1 MARSSDASGPIGF
14 VVVNKEPGWTSHDVV
29 AKLRG
34 ILHTRRTGHAGTLD
48 PSATGVLVVGVGQ
61 ATRLLSYLTDSTK
74 AYDGTF
80 VLGATTTTLDA
91 DGEVTGR
98 FAMDGV
104 TPADVAGKATELT
117 GELLQIPPMV
127 SAVKV
132 AGKRLHEL
140 AREGTTIEREPRSVT
155 VTRFEIVATEEPS
168 TYRYAIECSSG
179 TYVRALIDDLGASLG
194 GGAFVATLR
203 RTRAGSFGLDGAR
216 TISELEG
223 ALRDAEGD
231 VGAAGILIDPLEAF
245 AELPRI
251 DLDDET
257 LAKVRN
263 GAVFEA
269 NRFGVAP
276 TSSVAMVSPRG
287 RLVALYEPTTKG
299 TFKPSVVLS
308 HESAQ
313 Q

>member
-1 MARSSDASGPIGF
+1 MARASDASGPIGF
-14 VVVNKEPGWTSHDVV
+14 LVVNKEPGWTSHDVV

-34 ILHTRRTGHAGTLD
+34 IVRTRRTGHAGTLD

-80 VLGATTTTLDA
+80 VLGATTTTLDS
-91 DGEVTGR
+91 DGEVTAR
-98 FAMDGV
+98 FDMAHV
-104 TPADVAGKATELT
+104 TSDDVGQAAASLT
-117 GELLQIPPMV
+117 GDLLQVPPMV

-132 AGKRLHEL
+132 DGKRLHEL
-140 AREGTTIEREPRSVT
+140 AREGKTIERAPRPVT
-155 VTRFEIVATEEPS
+155 VTRFDVETTEEPG

-179 TYVRALIDDLGASLG
+179 TFVRSLVDDLGASLG
-194 GGAFVATLR
+194 GGAYVATLR
-203 RTRAGSFGLDGAR
+203 RTRVGSFGLDRAR
-216 TISELEG
+216 TIDEL
-223 ALRDAEGD
+223 DAAVRSADGD
-231 VGAAGILIDPLEAF
+231 VAGSGILIDPLDAF

-251 DLDDET
+251 DLDDEA

-263 GAVFEA
+263 GSVFSA
-269 NRFGVAP
+269 DHFGDAP
-276 TSSVAMVSPRG
+276 TTRVAMVSPMG

-299 TFKPSVVLS
+299 TIKPSVVVS